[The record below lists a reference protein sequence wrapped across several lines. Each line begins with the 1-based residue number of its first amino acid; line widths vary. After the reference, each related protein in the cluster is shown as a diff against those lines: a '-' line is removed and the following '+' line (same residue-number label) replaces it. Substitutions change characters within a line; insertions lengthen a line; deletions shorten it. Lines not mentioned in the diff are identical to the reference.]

1 MNFGWLIKMAYRDSR
16 KNRSRLLLFISSVV
30 LGIASMVAIAS
41 FGENLRKD
49 IDGQA
54 AELIGADLVIDSRK
68 ALSDSGARLIDSI
81 ADLSVETARE
91 ENFVS
96 MALFQKNGGNRLVQ
110 VRALEGNFPFYGTLK
125 TLPSQAARSFG
136 DRKEVL
142 VDKTLML
149 QFNAIVGDTVLLGT
163 EKFTISGSLEGAP
176 GQTGISAAVAPAIFV
191 PLKHLANSGLNQ
203 KGSRIEYKH
212 YFRFAEK
219 YPVKELVESLEK
231 RLENDALDAETI
243 AMRKENTGRAF
254 SDMTEFLSLVGFIA
268 LLLGCIGVAS
278 AIQIYIR
285 EKINSI
291 AILRCLGVKSS
302 EAFLIYLIQIVGI
315 GFLGAFA
322 GAVLG
327 VLIQQFIPI
336 ILQDILPVA
345 VSNSISWIAVLQG
358 LLIGVV
364 ISVLFALIPLISIR
378 QVSPI
383 STLRASYQ
391 PAARKSRS
399 TLLGVYALIFIFVGA
414 FARLQMPGWV
424 QTLIFLVAV
433 SAGFLLLYG
442 TSLLLV
448 RGVKRYFPH
457 HWSYLWRQGLANLFR
472 PNNQTTILVMAIGLG
487 TAFIATLFFVRGLLI
502 DQIQFSAG
510 SNQPNMVLFDIQTP
524 QKDRLIQLTESSGFP
539 VLQEVPIVT
548 VQIERIKGY
557 SARQVRQDSTLDI
570 SNRAFSRE
578 IRVTFRDSLID
589 SEKLSAGNW
598 VGRVAPADSA
608 LVSLEEGYAERL
620 GVDIGDEIVF
630 NVQGLLIPARVGSLR
645 EVDWNRV
652 QTNFR
657 IVFPRGVVDD
667 APQFHV
673 LMTRADNEKESAD
686 FQLEVVKSFPNV
698 SVIDLKLILS
708 VLDDILSKVGFVIQF
723 MAGLSISTGLIVL
736 ISSVMISKFQ
746 RIRESVLLKTLGA
759 ARRQILVITALEY
772 LFLGLLSAL
781 AGLIIALLASWGLAI
796 FSFEIPF
803 YPDAVMI
810 LLLLA
815 GVPLLTVI
823 VGVLN
828 LAPILR
834 KPPLEILRKED

>member
-1 MNFGWLIKMAYRDSR
+1 MAYRDSR

-41 FGENLRKD
+41 FGENLRKN
-49 IDGQA
+49 IDSQA

-68 ALSDSGARLIDSI
+68 AISDSGARLIDSI
-81 ADLSVETARE
+81 ARLSDETARE

-110 VRALEGNFPFYGTLK
+110 VRALEGNFPFYGSLK
-125 TLPSQAARSFG
+125 TRPEAAARTFG
-136 DRKEVL
+136 DEKQVL

-149 QFNAIVGDTVLLGT
+149 QFDAAVGDTVLLGT
-163 EKFTISGSLEGAP
+163 EKFTISGTLEGAP
-176 GQTGISAAVAPAIFV
+176 GQTGISSAVAPAIFV
-191 PLKHLANSGLNQ
+191 PLRYLSNSGLNQ
-203 KGSRIEYKH
+203 KGSRIQYH
-212 YFRFAEK
+212 YYFRLPENFPAD
-219 YPVKELVESLEK
+219 ELVETLEK

-243 AMRKENTGRAF
+243 RMRKENTGRAF
-254 SDMTEFLSLVGFIA
+254 SDMTEFLSLVGFVA

-302 EAFLIYLIQIVGI
+302 EAFLIYLIQIIGI
-315 GFLGAFA
+315 GFAGALA

-327 VLIQQFIPI
+327 VLVQQFIPVL
-336 ILQDILPVA
+336 LQDLIPVD
-345 VSNSISWIAVLQG
+345 VSNDISWFAILQG

-383 STLRASYQ
+383 STLRASDQ
-391 PAARKSRS
+391 PSEKKPFKALLAVY
-399 TLLGVYALIFIFVGA
+399 TLILLFIGI
-414 FARLQMPGWV
+414 FARMQMPDWT
-424 QTLIFLVAV
+424 QTIIFLVAV
-433 SAGFLLLYG
+433 VAGFLVLYG
-442 TSLLLV
+442 TSILLIK
-448 RGVKRYFPH
+448 GVKKYFPH
-457 HWSYLWRQGLANLFR
+457 RWSYVWRQGLANLFR
-472 PNNQTTILVMAIGLG
+472 PNNQTAILVMAIGLG
-487 TAFIATLFFVRGLLI
+487 TTFIATLFFVRGLLI
-502 DQIQFSAG
+502 DQIRFSAG
-510 SNQPNMVLFDIQTP
+510 ANQPNMVLFDIQTP
-524 QKDRLIQLTESSGFP
+524 QKDRLVQLTESSGFP

-548 VQIERIKGY
+548 VQVERIKGY
-557 SARQVRQDSTLDI
+557 TARQVRQDSTLGI

-589 SEKLSAGNW
+589 SEKLRAGEW
-598 VGRVAPADSA
+598 IGRIAPNDSA

-657 IVFPRGVVDD
+657 IVFPRGVIDN

-673 LMTRADNEKESAD
+673 LMTRVDNEQESAR

-698 SVIDLKLILS
+698 SVIDLKLILK
-708 VLDDILSKVGFVIQF
+708 VLDDILSKVSFVIQF
-723 MAGLSISTGLIVL
+723 MAGLSICTGLIVL
-736 ISSVMISKFQ
+736 VSSVMISKFQ

-759 ARRQILVITALEY
+759 ARKQILVITALEY
-772 LFLGLLSAL
+772 AFLGLLSAVS
-781 AGLIIALLASWGLAI
+781 GLIIALLASWGLAI

-803 YPDAVMI
+803 YPDPLLI
-810 LLLLA
+810 LLLLVA
-815 GVPLLTVI
+815 VPLLTVT

-834 KPPLEILRKED
+834 RPPLEILRKED